1 MTGEDIFL
9 ALSDIDDDLIAAPY
23 VKRKPKRLALCIAAV
38 FAAATLCAAA
48 LLAEFRVTWD
58 TDRLTL
64 EIINASGESDYEE
77 WTLGYLAEGYEISQD
92 ENGMWL
98 VGNGKVG
105 FLLMQA
111 GTTEVIQ
118 WTTET
123 VNGEYIPDELI
134 DSVLVLD
141 NLADLTTTDLQL
153 YSTVYWISENSAYN
167 IILVGKP
174 EKEVDDL
181 IAMIKSI
188 TP

>member
-9 ALSDIDDDLIAAPY
+9 ALSDIDDDLIAVPY

-38 FAAATLCAAA
+38 FAASTLCAAA
-48 LLAEFRVTWD
+48 VLTEFQFTWD
-58 TDRLTL
+58 SNQL
-64 EIINASGESDYEE
+64 IVKIVNASGESDYEE
-77 WTLGYLAEGYEISQD
+77 WSLGYLAEGYEISQD

-123 VNGEYIPDELI
+123 VNGEDIPDELI
-134 DSVLVLD
+134 DMVLVLD
-141 NLADLTTTDLQL
+141 SLDSLTANDLQ
-153 YSTVYWISENSAYN
+153 EKR
-167 IILVGKP
+167 IL
-174 EKEVDDL
+174 
-181 IAMIKSI
+181 
-188 TP
+188 